1 MSLLAELNED
11 IKTAMKSRDKERLSV
26 LRMIKSSLVNEEI
39 AKGSELNSDE
49 ELTVLAR
56 EKKQRNESLEEF
68 TKADRQDLVSKL
80 ENEIVIV
87 DEYLP
92 QQLSQEEVA
101 ALVKEAVQQTG
112 ASSMADMGKVM
123 GALMPKVKGKADG
136 NIVSSLVKSEL
147 QNK

>member
-26 LRMIKSSLVNEEI
+26 LRMIKSSLLNEEI

-101 ALVKEAVQQTG
+101 ALVKEAVRQTG

>member
-26 LRMIKSSLVNEEI
+26 LRMIKSSLLNEEI

-68 TKADRQDLVSKL
+68 TKADRQDLVLKL

-101 ALVKEAVQQTG
+101 ALVKEAVRQTG

>member
-1 MSLLAELNED
+1 MSLLAELNQD

-26 LRMIKSSLVNEEI
+26 LRMIKSSLLNEEI

>member
-26 LRMIKSSLVNEEI
+26 LRMIKSSLLNEEI

>member
-26 LRMIKSSLVNEEI
+26 LRMIKSSLLNEEI

-80 ENEIVIV
+80 EHEIVIV

>member
-1 MSLLAELNED
+1 M
-11 IKTAMKSRDKERLSV
+11 
-26 LRMIKSSLVNEEI
+26 
-39 AKGSELNSDE
+39 
-49 ELTVLAR
+49 
-56 EKKQRNESLEEF
+56 EEF

-101 ALVKEAVQQTG
+101 ALVKEAVRQTG

>member
-1 MSLLAELNED
+1 MSLLAELNEG

-26 LRMIKSSLVNEEI
+26 LRMIKSSLLNEEI

-80 ENEIVIV
+80 ENEIVID
-87 DEYLP
+87 DEYLQ

-101 ALVKEAVQQTG
+101 ALVKEAVRQTG

>member
-26 LRMIKSSLVNEEI
+26 LRMIKSSLLNEEI

-80 ENEIVIV
+80 ENEIIIV